1 VGQNKK
7 PRKKISLIR
16 NKANHINAV
25 LERCLAKFHIIGD
38 MNHLPTA
45 FHFADLSLHLKGG
58 DLKIAQEYA
67 REFLLEKKQPWTMM
81 GIYYFKS
88 DDKVEVSIAVTVK
101 EDVTLEHF
109 GTCGESYIKSMAEQV
124 CKEDLTLQRDELAFY
139 GYYLTYGKDL
149 NIDSV
154 ENQLAETFLK
164 TTRSLEEIRPDTI
177 TITLERLHN
186 ALNIDKFHLVNSE
199 ALTTNY
205 RQTA

>member
-1 VGQNKK
+1 MGQNKK

-45 FHFADLSLHLKGG
+45 FHYADLSLHLKGG
-58 DLKIAQEYA
+58 DLKIAQEYT
-67 REFLLEKKQPWTMM
+67 REFLLKKKQPWTMV

-109 GTCGESYIKSMAEQV
+109 GTHGESYIKSMAEQV
-124 CKEDLTLQRDELAFY
+124 CKEDQTLQRDEFAFY

-149 NIDSV
+149 NTDSV
-154 ENQLAETFLK
+154 EDQLSDSFLK
-164 TTRSLEEIRPDTI
+164 ITDSLENIRPDTVP
-177 TITLERLHN
+177 ITLERLYN
-186 ALNIDKFHLVNSE
+186 ALDADKFHLV
-199 ALTTNY
+199 
-205 RQTA
+205 R